1 VTGDRSQ
8 DGGRGSRAR
17 PKGRGATAA
26 GLALLAAATLG
37 LCLPLLGG
45 INFTPD
51 TAEYTGI
58 ARRLAEGQ
66 GLTTAIKWHFL
77 DHGPVVR
84 PAAVERPILYP
95 LFGALVLKLAPAA
108 DPFRALQTANALLA
122 ALNVVVAVGAFRT
135 VVPPAAAWLGAACLA
150 LSPGFTQTATVAL
163 SDQLFLLLWLL
174 ALWLL
179 PNARGARG
187 GALFGVLTGL
197 ATLTRPNG
205 ALLALGYALYAGARG
220 ERRRAAA
227 VAMMLA
233 MALLVAAPAAR
244 TTLAARAHGLRP
256 GALVNYSVLHI
267 HQASWE
273 GFGQQIPS
281 PLQLLR
287 QQPAAVLQGI
297 RRKARANARA
307 LGLFPG
313 PLFLLPLLSLP
324 GALRRRRDPAAA
336 VPPLEAEAAAADGRQ
351 PTTAAELRRVWWVL
365 AGANLAFYCASWV
378 AAGALRYLLPTTTLL
393 LPLLL
398 AAGFRRAGHS
408 SAARSMAVVLVAGT
422 LLLLAGYWHTHCQWM
437 QRRWQPAGWEPYHV
451 AARWIAAVT
460 GPDEVVASNNPWMIH
475 ALTRRPALA
484 CPYFRPG
491 ADLTAL
497 ARTFSVRWVVLIV
510 RPGEP
515 RLRHCLQ
522 HPAAQLVRT
531 QDRGRR
537 AGIYLFSVAPP
548 PSPAGRAQ
556 RRMRTT
562 KIGGISGR

>member
-1 VTGDRSQ
+1 
-8 DGGRGSRAR
+8 
-17 PKGRGATAA
+17 
-26 GLALLAAATLG
+26 
-37 LCLPLLGG
+37 
-45 INFTPD
+45 
-51 TAEYTGI
+51 
-58 ARRLAEGQ
+58 
-66 GLTTAIKWHFL
+66 
-77 DHGPVVR
+77 
-84 PAAVERPILYP
+84 
-95 LFGALVLKLAPAA
+95 
-108 DPFRALQTANALLA
+108 
-122 ALNVVVAVGAFRT
+122 
-135 VVPPAAAWLGAACLA
+135 
-150 LSPGFTQTATVAL
+150 
-163 SDQLFLLLWLL
+163 
-174 ALWLL
+174 
-179 PNARGARG
+179 
-187 GALFGVLTGL
+187 
-197 ATLTRPNG
+197 
-205 ALLALGYALYAGARG
+205 
-220 ERRRAAA
+220 
-227 VAMMLA
+227 MMLA

-313 PLFLLPLLSLP
+313 PLFLLPLLSWP

-475 ALTRRPALA
+475 ADAAARACLSLLPPGGRPDGAGPHVLGALGGAHRPAGSRGCATACSTRRPNWCVLRIAA
-484 CPYFRPG
+484 AVPGSTSFR
-491 ADLTAL
+491 
-497 ARTFSVRWVVLIV
+497 
-510 RPGEP
+510 
-515 RLRHCLQ
+515 
-522 HPAAQLVRT
+522 
-531 QDRGRR
+531 
-537 AGIYLFSVAPP
+537 
-548 PSPAGRAQ
+548 
-556 RRMRTT
+556 
-562 KIGGISGR
+562 